1 MRPAQTRDSTAAM
14 FPEAD
19 GEPGGAYAAVK
30 RIIDVAVGVTAF
42 VLFSPIMALV
52 LLTIRVD
59 SPGPVIF
66 RQRRIGRGGRSF
78 TLNKFRTMVVGTP
91 DLPSDALSGEERRSR
106 TTRVGGVLRYLC
118 LDELP
123 QLMNVIR
130 GDMSLVGPRPALY
143 NQDALIR
150 MRHERGVDRVRPG
163 MTGLAQ
169 VEGRDSLSLDEK
181 VAYDALYVTRLSLG
195 MDVRILLRTLG
206 AILKG
211 RGAN

>member
-1 MRPAQTRDSTAAM
+1 MRPT
-14 FPEAD
+14 
-19 GEPGGAYAAVK
+19 EPGCSKAATSTGSGVGLAGAYASIK
-30 RIIDVAVGVTAF
+30 RIIDVVVGVAAF
-42 VLFSPIMALV
+42 IVFSPIMVVITIA
-52 LLTIRVD
+52 IRVD

-66 RQRRIGRGGRSF
+66 RQRRIGHWGQSF
-78 TLNKFRTMVVGTP
+78 MLNKFRTMVVGTP
-91 DLPSDALSGEERRSR
+91 DLPSDALSGEARRSR
-106 TTRVGGVLRYLC
+106 TTRVGRVLRYLC

-123 QLMNVIR
+123 QLVNVIG

-143 NQDALIR
+143 NQDELIH

-181 VAYDALYVTRLSLG
+181 VAYDALYVNRLSLG

-206 AILKG
+206 AIIRG